1 MTLITL
7 AAAWLAGILLA
18 RAVALPWWVWPAAAL
33 PLAAALVLAR
43 RHRGWRLALACGLA
57 LAAGGARYA
66 LSVPLFDET
75 TLATYNERGFAT
87 LEGLIVDWPDV
98 RDTYVALRVEVDSL
112 MLEEAPPMEVEG
124 LALVQAPRGATYR
137 YGDRVRVF
145 GKLEM
150 PPEDEDF
157 SYRDYLARQGVYSMV
172 RFARVEPTG
181 ERGGS
186 PLRGALIGFRE
197 RAHVIIGQLLPDP
210 QSSLLSGI
218 LLGIESGISDDV
230 REAFNATGATHVIA
244 ISGSNLVILAGVLQS
259 LAARA
264 IKRPGWVAA
273 VTIVGIGGYAVF
285 VGGDAAVTRAAIM
298 TSLALVAAQLGR
310 QTYGLASLG
319 FAAILMTGI
328 NPLTLWDVGFQLSFL
343 ATLGLVL
350 YVEPLQAWLERA
362 LERIFSKETARRVL
376 AASSDAFIV
385 TLAAQITTTPIMAY
399 AFGRFSL
406 ASLPV
411 NLLIVPAQTGLMVL
425 GGLGVLG
432 ALVWWP
438 LGQVLAWGSWLFLS
452 WTIGVVRLFARLP
465 HASLS
470 VEGIPAVAV
479 WAVYGVM
486 FGLTWAA
493 MQPPATRR
501 HWLDALRPALGTKA
515 LVLAGLGGAAL
526 LFSAAGALPDGRLH
540 VTFVD
545 VGGGTATLIETPGG
559 RQILV
564 GAGGSGRQ
572 LRTALGDALPFWD
585 RRLDVLVLPDDSAA
599 CTNALPDVLARYQFD
614 AVLAAEGVGEA
625 VPGASRIAAAPGAA
639 VRGGDGV
646 TLQVV
651 QAPAGPEDPAPLV
664 VLLEYGDVRILLPGD
679 LTPEAEA
686 ALLAADQP
694 LHAAVLQVPGA
705 GREATCG
712 EVLLNAVS
720 PRIVVIPSDQ
730 PHVAVL
736 ARLEASGA
744 AVYRADQ
751 HGTITLD
758 TDGRQVWVKTTQEAR

>member
-18 RAVALPWWVWPAAAL
+18 RAADFPWWVWPAAAL
-33 PLAAALVLAR
+33 PLIAALVLAR
-43 RHRGWRLALACGLA
+43 KQPGWRLVLACGLV
-57 LAAGGARYA
+57 LAAGGGRYA
-66 LSVPLFDET
+66 LSVPRFDET
-75 TLATYNERGFAT
+75 TLATYNGQGFAT
-87 LEGLIVDWPDV
+87 LEGLVVDRPDV
-98 RDTYVALRVEVDSL
+98 RDTYVALRVEVDSVA
-112 MLEEAPPMEVEG
+112 LEEGPPIAVEG
-124 LALVQAPRGATYR
+124 LALVQAPRGGAYR

-145 GKLEM
+145 GKPET
-150 PPEDEDF
+150 PPEDDDF
-157 SYRDYLARQGVYSMV
+157 SYRAYLARQGVYSMV

-197 RAHVIIGQLLPDP
+197 RAHETITRLLPDP
-210 QSSLLSGI
+210 QASLLSGI

-244 ISGSNLVILAGVLQS
+244 ISGSNLVILAGVLQT
-259 LAARA
+259 LAARI

-273 VTIVGIGGYAVF
+273 ITIAGITGYAVF

-298 TSLALVAAQLGR
+298 TSLALVAVQLGR

-350 YVEPLQAWLERA
+350 YVEPLQGWLERA
-362 LERIFSKETARRVL
+362 LQRIFSKETARRIL
-376 AASSDAFIV
+376 AATSDAFIV

-411 NLLIVPAQTGLMVL
+411 NLLIVPAQTGLMIL
-425 GGLGVLG
+425 GGLGVLA

-470 VEGIPAVAV
+470 VEGIPPLAV
-479 WAVYGVM
+479 WAVYGAM
-486 FGLTWAA
+486 FGLTWVAL
-493 MQPPATRR
+493 QPPATRQ
-501 HWLDALRPALGTKA
+501 HWLDALRPAFGTKA
-515 LVLAGLGGAAL
+515 LALAGLGGAAL

-545 VGGGTATLIETPGG
+545 AGDGTATLIEAPGG

-572 LRTALGDALPFWD
+572 LRAALGDALPYWD
-585 RRLDVLVLPDDSAA
+585 RRLDVLVLPDDTAA
-599 CTNALPDVLARYQFD
+599 YASALPDVLARYRFD
-614 AVLAAEGVGEA
+614 AVLAGEGVEAA
-625 VPGASRIAAAPGAA
+625 VPGAAGIGAAPGAA
-639 VRGGDGV
+639 VRGEDGV
-646 TLQVV
+646 TLRVV
-651 QAPAGPEDPAPLV
+651 QAPAGPEDPTPLAL
-664 VLLEYGDVRILLPGD
+664 LLEYGDVQVLLPGD

-686 ALLAADQP
+686 ALLGAERLQ
-694 LHAAVLQVPGA
+694 AAVLHVPGA
-705 GREATCG
+705 GREATCS
-712 EVLLNAVS
+712 EALLAAVS
-720 PRIVVIPSDQ
+720 PRVAVVSSDE
-730 PHVAVL
+730 PHAAVL
-736 ARLEASGA
+736 ARLEAAGA
-744 AVYRADQ
+744 AVYRADR
-751 HGTITLD
+751 HGTVTLT
-758 TDGRQVWVKTTQEAR
+758 TDGRQVWVSTAREAR